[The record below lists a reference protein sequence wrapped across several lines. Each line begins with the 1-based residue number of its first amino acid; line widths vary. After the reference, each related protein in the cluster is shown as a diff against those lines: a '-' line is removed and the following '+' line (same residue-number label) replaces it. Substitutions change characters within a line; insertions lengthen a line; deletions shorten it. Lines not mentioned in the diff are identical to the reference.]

1 MPYQF
6 SAGDFRYISLASI
19 NGTFPSI
26 GFLSEFITTG
36 PYSTININCKSDKN
50 TTFNLYSNISLD
62 DATKVLHYSQVLP
75 PNTNFSK
82 KFQIQAGF
90 FQVELNNDDSLEGS
104 VFLYTSVSQSNQ
116 FSTQTF
122 LNSNININDNSN
134 LVRVSNDYGMD
145 LVRGIHSDFEKI
157 NINGILESNPLSE
170 VTIGLGDNYIY
181 DAVNFDASLVVA
193 GANDNQPAG
202 TGARYVRIKGTL
214 DTGAQFNSL
223 FDVNTGTGLMGL
235 SISSVDSMEITE
247 VGSLTHNEGSITI
260 TGSAGKVLGFMGAT
274 TNFQRAAYYKVPSNK
289 ELVIGDIQVSGYSQ
303 GGTIKVYIYNPATT
317 IEYSIADFHI
327 TTNPQMIDFKLQKT
341 ITSGEVLKV
350 NYVPDVAGDVL
361 ININV
366 NATLAPTISSF

>member
-6 SAGDFRYISLASI
+6 NAGSFRYISLASL
-19 NGTFPSI
+19 NGVFPSI

-36 PYSTININCKSDKN
+36 PYATININCRADKN

-62 DATKVLHYSQVLP
+62 DSTKELHFSQVLP
-75 PNTNFSK
+75 AGTHFSK

-90 FQVELNNDDSLEGS
+90 FQVELNNDDAVEGE

-122 LNSNININDNSN
+122 LNSNIDINDNTN
-134 LVRVSNDYGMD
+134 LVRIANDYGMD

-157 NINGILESNPLSE
+157 NISGLITANPASE

-181 DAVNFDASLVVA
+181 NSSTDATLTVT

-202 TGARYVRIKGTL
+202 TGARLVRIKGTL
-214 DTGAQFNSL
+214 DTGAQFNSV
-223 FDVNTGTGLMGL
+223 FDVNTGSGLMGL
-235 SISSVDSMEITE
+235 NIHSVDSMEITE
-247 VGSLTHNEGSITI
+247 VGSLTHNEGSISI
-260 TGSAGKVLGFMGAT
+260 TGDAGKVLGFMAAEA
-274 TNFQRAAYYKVPSNK
+274 NYQRAAYYKVPSNK
-289 ELVIGDIQVSGYSQ
+289 ELVIGDIQISGFSQ
-303 GGTIKVYIYNPATT
+303 GGVVKVYIYNPTTT
-317 IEYSIADFHI
+317 IEYSIADFQI
-327 TTNPQMIDFKLQKT
+327 STSPQLIDFKLQQK
-341 ITSGEVLKV
+341 IPAGEVLKV
-350 NYVPDVAGDVL
+350 NYVPNVAGDIL